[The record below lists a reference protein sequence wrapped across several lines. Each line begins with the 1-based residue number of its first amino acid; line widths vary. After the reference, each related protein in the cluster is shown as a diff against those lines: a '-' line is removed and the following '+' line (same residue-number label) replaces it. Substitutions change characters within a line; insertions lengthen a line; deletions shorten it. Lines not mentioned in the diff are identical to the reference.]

1 MRGNGFGSGA
11 LLSNKNNKKP
21 ISVDAPIVALQ
32 LMGSINMADQTPRY
46 RSYDTDVDIPDKTP
60 IDRRVAPY
68 RFGQSPRADFHPE
81 EPVPLFLSDYDGE
94 PDPSEYLAPLRAR
107 RRSLSTRILAGV
119 LAAAAV
125 AALFAMFSADVTHD
139 IIVNAKA
146 SIAAALPAPYAA
158 AKPDSAQLTAGDAQL
173 RNPKDAARLS
183 APASQTPGV
192 RNVTTVAVAPTREEI
207 TTAYQSALQGRAPA
221 AAAPAAAAPAAP
233 APVAAAPPAAAP
245 VAAPPPAPVPEL
257 MIPGDAIHHLD
268 PNEIAASL
276 RRGDD
281 LIASGDLAAARLVL
295 RRAANAGDA
304 QAAMTLAGTYD
315 PVILEKLGVHGFVPD
330 VAMARVWYEKAKKF
344 GSTEAPQRLE
354 LLASKQHRPPPHM
367 TRLRATVTAEEFL
380 PQADKFN

>member
-32 LMGSINMADQTPRY
+32 LMGSINMADRTPRY

-207 TTAYQSALQGRAPA
+207 TTAYQSALQGRTPS
-221 AAAPAAAAPAAP
+221 AAAPAAAL
-233 APVAAAPPAAAP
+233 P
-245 VAAPPPAPVPEL
+245 VAAPPVAAPPVASSPARRLDADEL
-257 MIPGDAIHHLD
+257 
-268 PNEIAASL
+268 AAL
-276 RRGDD
+276 MKRAKG
-281 LIASGDLAAARLVL
+281 LIAIGDIASARLLLERAADAQEASAALLLAQTYDPAVLGPQDTRSITPDPAAARTWYQK
-295 RRAANAGDA
+295 AAQLGSPDA
-304 QAAMTLAGTYD
+304 T
-315 PVILEKLGVHGFVPD
+315 
-330 VAMARVWYEKAKKF
+330 
-344 GSTEAPQRLE
+344 QRL
-354 LLASKQHRPPPHM
+354 AQMQK
-367 TRLRATVTAEEFL
+367 
-380 PQADKFN
+380 